1 MTKISVVRR
10 GNRRGGIFIPIE
22 DARRWG
28 RQAWLAYFCAVDAA
42 KKSMAMYRKCG
53 KNVWRKSALHELAQA
68 RECRR
73 LCRALA
79 GPRMVYRE
87 EMP

>member
-1 MTKISVVRR
+1 MTRKGFVRR
-10 GNRRGGIFIPIE
+10 GNRRVGIFIPIE

-42 KKSMAMYRKCG
+42 KKSMAMYKKCG
-53 KNVWRKSALHELAQA
+53 KKVWRNLAMKELAQA

-79 GPRMVYRE
+79 APRMVYRE
-87 EMP
+87 ERP